1 MPNAGSVSTIHTSR
15 ERGANRLHSAVALTA
30 RSILS
35 VRSPGA
41 VQRKGYKTARK
52 LTPIGRGK
60 SYYLPVSFRSPR
72 AVFGPLLAAS

>member
-15 ERGANRLHSAVALTA
+15 ERGANRLPSAVALTA

-52 LTPIGRGK
+52 LPPTGRGR
-60 SYYLPVSFRSPR
+60 SFYLSVSLGSPR
-72 AVFGPLLAAS
+72 AVFGPFSPES